1 MENVIV
7 VYGKLSGYAAVVTFL
22 GNQWWNTSKD
32 QTLEPLFE
40 EPPYRSNDY
49 RYLCEKDRRRPY
61 PLYRCDRQKAGMH
74 SRSGSYG

>member
-7 VYGKLSGYAAVVTFL
+7 VYGKFSGYASVVTFL

-40 EPPYRSNDY
+40 ETPFRSSDY
-49 RYLCEKDRRRPY
+49 R
-61 PLYRCDRQKAGMH
+61 
-74 SRSGSYG
+74 

>member
-49 RYLCEKDRRRPY
+49 RYLCEKDQPIHAH
-61 PLYRCDRQKAGMH
+61 RCPRNPPW
-74 SRSGSYG
+74 RSHV

>member
-32 QTLEPLFE
+32 QMLEPLFE
-40 EPPYRSNDY
+40 
-49 RYLCEKDRRRPY
+49 
-61 PLYRCDRQKAGMH
+61 
-74 SRSGSYG
+74 